1 MAPLMRAWRRM
12 RRQCHAAVLSALRS
26 SNSSA
31 SATAIATRD
40 GSAGMKTRPLSAL
53 YGAIIATKRTR
64 EMARAT
70 RISPPAVPVIS
81 VGNVT
86 FGATGK
92 TPCVLFLTDMIL
104 RHSRLTTAKVPML
117 LSRGYGDDEWRLFSS
132 TFPEC
137 KVAIGS
143 DRVRIG
149 ARAARDF
156 DDTLSCILLD
166 DGLQQWRI
174 HKDLEIVMVDALHPF
189 GNGALIP
196 HGNLRETPQDALARA
211 DIVILHHANLLPTQA
226 ALDALRSDIQA
237 YTSTKGGH
245 TVIAT
250 SQMKVQGLIS
260 VSEIGSVKSN
270 ASFSSNYDE
279 LKGKCAFILCGVGNP
294 DSVKRV
300 VDAMDC
306 WNHVHMEAFPDHYMF
321 TQADLEDMQQE
332 VAALAQ
338 RTQRDVVVVT
348 TEKDFFRAE
357 QLLTMFA
364 AQCDVRVLRC
374 AFELADNAHVVQ
386 QRVLEVLASK

>member
-1 MAPLMRAWRRM
+1 MVLLMRAWRRM

-26 SNSSA
+26 RKSSA
-31 SATAIATRD
+31 PAAIEARGD
-40 GSAGMKTRPLSAL
+40 GSSEQNKRWLSAL

-64 EMARAT
+64 ELARAA

-104 RHSRLTTAKVPML
+104 HHSFHTTAKVPML
-117 LSRGYGDDEWRLFSS
+117 LSRGYGDDEWRLFASL
-132 TFPEC
+132 FPEC

-149 ARAARDF
+149 AQAVQDF
-156 DDTLSCILLD
+156 NDALSCILLD

-174 HKDLEIVMVDALHPF
+174 RKDLEIVMIDALHPF

-196 HGNLRETPQDALARA
+196 HGSLRETPQDALARA
-211 DIVILHHANLLPTQA
+211 DIVILHHANLLPTQT
-226 ALDALRSDIQA
+226 ALDTLRSEIHA
-237 YTSTKGGH
+237 YSSTKGGH

-250 SQMKVQGLIS
+250 SQMNVQGL
-260 VSEIGSVKSN
+260 VPVGEIGSVKPDT
-270 ASFSSNYDE
+270 SFSSNYDE

-300 VDAMDC
+300 VDSMGC
-306 WNHVHMEAFPDHYMF
+306 WHHVHMEAFPDHYMF

-332 VAALAQ
+332 VVALAQ

-348 TEKDFFRAE
+348 TEKDFFRDE
-357 QLLTMFA
+357 QLLTTFA
-364 AQCDVRVLRC
+364 NQCDVRVLRC